1 MRSHVNRHKEYYSY
15 LPLLEIF
22 LDGELLK
29 KTNSVIYLGVHIDR
43 NLSWNMHV
51 IVISR
56 RVYTRLKL
64 LNRVTQLESATY
76 DI

>member
-1 MRSHVNRHKEYYSY
+1 M
-15 LPLLEIF
+15 
-22 LDGELLK
+22 
-29 KTNSVIYLGVHIDR
+29 IYLGVHIDR